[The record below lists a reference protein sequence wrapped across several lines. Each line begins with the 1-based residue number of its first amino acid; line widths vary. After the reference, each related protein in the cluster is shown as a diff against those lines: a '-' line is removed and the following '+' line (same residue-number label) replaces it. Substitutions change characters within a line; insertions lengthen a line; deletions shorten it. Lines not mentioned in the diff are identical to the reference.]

1 MKINIS
7 YIVAAILVIGA
18 GICKALVDTIAF
30 HKGGVFKGNNFYNI
44 NIQGKFLHFTKY
56 PLDAFHLGNSLMIF
70 LFVGAVVIAAR
81 QKLWISVIAFV
92 VLGILFNL
100 SFNLFWNHIF
110 N

>member
-7 YIVAAILVIGA
+7 YIIALVMIIGA

-30 HKGGVFKGNNFYNI
+30 HKGGVFKENNFYNI
-44 NIQGKFLHFTKY
+44 NIQGRFLHFTKY

-81 QKLWISVIAFV
+81 QKLLISVISFI
-92 VLGILFNL
+92 VLGILFNM